1 MRITFNRRRQ
11 VSVGCLLPTAFCLL
25 LAAYCSLIFMFRPF
39 QHIHFVGI
47 GGIGMSGIAEV
58 LANLGF
64 RVSGSDQ
71 KKSEVTDR
79 LEALGVEVT
88 EGHAAENVG
97 DAHVVV
103 RSTAVRDD
111 NPEIT
116 EARRQSIPVIP
127 RAEMLAELMRM
138 KPYTVAVAG
147 SHGKTT
153 TTSMVATVLGIA
165 GLDPT
170 FVVGGIVR
178 SYRSNARLGKSDLMV
193 VEADESDRSFL
204 MLTPTIAVV
213 TNIDREHM
221 DYYHDMED
229 VRKCFAD
236 FVNKVPFY
244 GAAILCLDDPHVQAV
259 IPKVERRRV
268 TYGLSAQA
276 DISAHGISYD
286 QSFGSS
292 FTVWRGI
299 DVLGSISMRVPGK
312 HNVYNSLAAIAV
324 GLELEVPFAKIAE
337 ALGEFS
343 GADRRFQFKGEE
355 RGITVVD
362 DYGHHPTEIKATL
375 SAARIGAP
383 NRRIVVLFQ
392 PHRYTRTNDLMDEF
406 ASAFNNAD
414 VLLVTDIYAA
424 SETPIDGVNAEVLTN
439 RIKIYGHKH
448 AEYIG
453 AMENGPQVLR
463 ETVREGDL
471 VITLGA
477 GSVHRSGDQL
487 LELLREA

>member
-1 MRITFNRRRQ
+1 MSGQDAREPPTGCRR
-11 VSVGCLLPTAFCLL
+11 SKK
-25 LAAYCSLIFMFRPF
+25 MFRPF
-39 QHIHFVGI
+39 QHIHFIGI

-64 RVSGSDQ
+64 RVTGSDQ
-71 KKSEVTDR
+71 KKSEVTAR
-79 LEALGVEVT
+79 LEELGCEIT

-116 EARRQSIPVIP
+116 EARSRSIPVIP

-138 KPYTVAVAG
+138 KPYTVACAG

-153 TTSMVATVLGIA
+153 TTSMVATVLGVA

-178 SYRSNARLGKSDLMV
+178 SYQSNARLGKSELMV

-204 MLTPTIAVV
+204 MLTPMIAVV

-229 VRKCFAD
+229 VRKCFTD

-244 GAAILCLDDPHVQAV
+244 GAAVLCLDDPHVQRV
-259 IPKVERRRV
+259 IPTVERRRV

-276 DISAHGISYD
+276 DISGHGIAFD
-286 QSFGSS
+286 NSFGSS
-292 FTVWRGI
+292 FTVWRGVE
-299 DVLGSISMRVPGK
+299 VLGRVTLRVPGK

-324 GLELEVPFAKIAE
+324 GLELDVPFETIAH
-337 ALGEFS
+337 ALNEFS
-343 GADRRFQFKGEE
+343 GADRRFQFKGDEQ
-355 RGITVVD
+355 GVTVVD

-375 SAARIGAP
+375 SAARISAP

-414 VLLVTDIYAA
+414 VLFVTDIYAA
-424 SETPIDGVNAEVLTN
+424 SESPIEGVNAEVLTQ
-439 RIKIYGHKH
+439 RIKSYGHKS

-453 AMENGPQVLR
+453 ALENAPAIMADM
-463 ETVREGDL
+463 VREGDL

-477 GSVHRSGDQL
+477 GSVHRAGDQL
-487 LELLREA
+487 LALLRGKTARAVQS

>member
-1 MRITFNRRRQ
+1 
-11 VSVGCLLPTAFCLL
+11 
-25 LAAYCSLIFMFRPF
+25 MFRPF
-39 QHIHFVGI
+39 QHIHFIGI

-64 RVSGSDQ
+64 RVTGSDQ
-71 KKSEVTDR
+71 KKSEVTAH
-79 LEALGVEVT
+79 LEELGAEVT

-111 NPEIT
+111 NPEII
-116 EARRQSIPVIP
+116 EARRRSIPVIP

-170 FVVGGIVR
+170 FVIGGIVR
-178 SYRSNARLGKSDLMV
+178 SYRANARLGKSELMV

-204 MLTPTIAVV
+204 MLTPMIAVV

-229 VRKCFAD
+229 VRRCFGD

-244 GAAILCLDDPHVQAV
+244 GAAVLCLDDPHVQAV
-259 IPKVERRRV
+259 IPKVERRRI

-276 DISAHGISYD
+276 DVSAHEIQFD

-292 FTVWRGI
+292 FTVLSGI
-299 DVLGSISMRVPGK
+299 DVLGKVTLRVPGK

-324 GLELEVPFAKIAE
+324 GLELDVPFDTIAH
-337 ALGEFS
+337 ALAEFS

-355 RGITVVD
+355 KGVTVVD

-383 NRRIVVLFQ
+383 SRRIVVLFQ
-392 PHRYTRTNDLMDEF
+392 PHRYSRTSDLMDEF

-424 SETPIDGVNAEVLTN
+424 SETPIEGINAEVLTE
-439 RIKIYGHKH
+439 RIKSYGHKN

-453 AMENGPQVLR
+453 ELERAAEILR
-463 ETVREGDL
+463 DHVREGDL

-477 GSVHRSGDQL
+477 GSVHRAGDQL
-487 LELLREA
+487 LALLHDDAAAIA

>member
-1 MRITFNRRRQ
+1 
-11 VSVGCLLPTAFCLL
+11 
-25 LAAYCSLIFMFRPF
+25 MFRPF

-71 KKSEVTDR
+71 KKSEVTAR
-79 LEALGVEVT
+79 LEELGCEIT
-88 EGHAAENVG
+88 EGHEAENVG

-111 NPEIT
+111 NPEIA
-116 EARRQSIPVIP
+116 EAQRHSIPVIP

-138 KPYTVAVAG
+138 KPYTVACAG

-178 SYRSNARLGKSDLMV
+178 SYRSNARLGKSELMV

-204 MLTPTIAVV
+204 MLTPMIAVV

-221 DYYHDMED
+221 DYYHDMDD

-244 GAAILCLDDPHVQAV
+244 GAAVLCLDDPHVQAV
-259 IPKVERRRV
+259 IPEVVRRRV

-276 DISAHGISYD
+276 DIAAREVRYD
-286 QSFGSS
+286 RQFGST
-292 FTVWRGI
+292 FQVRRMGEPI
-299 DVLGSISMRVPGK
+299 GEISLHVPGL
-312 HNVYNSLAAIAV
+312 HNVYNSLAAVGV
-324 GLELEVPFAKIAE
+324 GLELELPFETIAG
-337 ALGEFS
+337 ALSTFAGVH
-343 GADRRFQFKGEE
+343 RRFQPKGEAA
-355 RGITVVD
+355 GVLVVD
-362 DYGHHPTEIKATL
+362 DYGHHPTEIPATL
-375 SAARIGAP
+375 VAAKLGSAGRP
-383 NRRIVVLFQ
+383 MVVLFQ
-392 PHRYTRTNDLMDEF
+392 PHRYTRTQDLMDEF
-406 ASAFNNAD
+406 ARSFNNAD
-414 VLLVTDIYAA
+414 VLMVTDIYAA
-424 SETPIDGVNAEVLTN
+424 SEQPVEGVSGEALVE
-439 RIKIYGHKH
+439 
-448 AEYIG
+448 A
-453 AMENGPQVLR
+453 
-463 ETVREGDL
+463 VR
-471 VITLGA
+471 
-477 GSVHRSGDQL
+477 
-487 LELLREA
+487 

>member
-1 MRITFNRRRQ
+1 
-11 VSVGCLLPTAFCLL
+11 
-25 LAAYCSLIFMFRPF
+25 MFRRF

-71 KKSEVTDR
+71 KKSEVTAH
-79 LEALGVEVT
+79 LEELGAEIS
-88 EGHAAENVG
+88 EGHAGENVG

-111 NPEIT
+111 NPEII
-116 EARRQSIPVIP
+116 EARRRSIPVIP

-138 KPYTVAVAG
+138 KPHTVAVAG

-170 FVVGGIVR
+170 FVIGGIVR
-178 SYRSNARLGKSDLMV
+178 TYRANARLGKSDLMV

-276 DISAHGISYD
+276 DVSAHEITYD
-286 QSFGSS
+286 QTFGSS

-299 DVLGSISMRVPGK
+299 DVLGPVTLRVPGK

-324 GLELEVPFAKIAE
+324 GLELEVPFARIAQ
-337 ALGEFS
+337 AMGEFG

-355 RGITVVD
+355 AGVTVVD

-392 PHRYTRTNDLMDEF
+392 PHRYTRTHDLIDEF

-414 VLLVTDIYAA
+414 ILFVTDIYAA
-424 SETPIDGVNAEVLTN
+424 SETPIEGVDAEVLTG
-439 RIKIYGHKH
+439 RIKSWGHKN
-448 AEYIG
+448 AEYAGPI
-453 AMENGPQVLR
+453 ENAAEILR
-463 ETVREGDL
+463 ANVREGDL

-477 GSVHRSGDQL
+477 GSVNRVGDRL
-487 LELLREA
+487 LALLRGESVTATQT